1 LSRRLSDIPGRLD
14 GRRGRTFTVSPQ
26 SFMFMPRTASGAK
39 MSAMPDALPPP
50 EDKPRT
56 VRQMFD
62 RIAPGYDRMNR
73 VMTGRRDQA
82 WRRELVRRLRLTDSD
97 TVLDLA
103 CGTGDFAQ
111 IAREFTPHVVGLDFA
126 RAMLAGAQ
134 KRSVDGAGWVQGDA
148 LRMPLGSGS
157 MTAALSGF
165 GLRNFASLPPVFAEL
180 ARVILP
186 GGRIGLLEVDRPRNA
201 VLRTGHS
208 VYFNRIVPLVGG
220 MLSDRAAYRY
230 LPASAAYL
238 PPEAELLQMLRDAGF
253 GKVHKQ
259 SHMLGAIQAITAVRL

>member
-1 LSRRLSDIPGRLD
+1 
-14 GRRGRTFTVSPQ
+14 
-26 SFMFMPRTASGAK
+26 
-39 MSAMPDALPPP
+39 MPDALPPP
-50 EDKPRT
+50 EDKARI

-111 IAREFTPHVVGLDFA
+111 IAREFTHHVVGLDFA
-126 RAMLAGAQ
+126 GVMLAGAQ
-134 KRSVDGAGWVQGDA
+134 KRAIDAVWVQGDA
-148 LRMPLGSGS
+148 LRMPLRSGS
-157 MTAALSGF
+157 ITAALSGF
-165 GLRNFASLPPVFAEL
+165 GLRNFAALPPVFAEL
-180 ARVILP
+180 ARVIRP
-186 GGRIGLLEVDRPRNA
+186 RGRIGLLEVDRPRNA

-208 VYFNRIVPLVGG
+208 VYFNRVVPLVGG
-220 MLSDRAAYRY
+220 MLSDRDAYRY

-238 PPEAELLQMLRDAGF
+238 PPEAELLQMLRGAGF
-253 GKVHKQ
+253 AKVHKQ
-259 SHMLGAIQAITAVRL
+259 SHMLGAIQAITAVRM